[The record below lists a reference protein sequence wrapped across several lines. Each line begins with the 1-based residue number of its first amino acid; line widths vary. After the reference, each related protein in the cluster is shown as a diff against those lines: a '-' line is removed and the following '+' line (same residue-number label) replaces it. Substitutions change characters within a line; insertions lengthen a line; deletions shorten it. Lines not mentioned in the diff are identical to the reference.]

1 MENVGFFATA
11 LGRTVSVLEETFI
24 PSGVFFVLKTSGN
37 STLQFEMPHACSLG
51 STYFP
56 VDMFI
61 YDKIHFNHF
70 KMLTFSLGF
79 AVDLSWSARVLTFL

>member
-1 MENVGFFATA
+1 
-11 LGRTVSVLEETFI
+11 
-24 PSGVFFVLKTSGN
+24 
-37 STLQFEMPHACSLG
+37 MPHACSLG